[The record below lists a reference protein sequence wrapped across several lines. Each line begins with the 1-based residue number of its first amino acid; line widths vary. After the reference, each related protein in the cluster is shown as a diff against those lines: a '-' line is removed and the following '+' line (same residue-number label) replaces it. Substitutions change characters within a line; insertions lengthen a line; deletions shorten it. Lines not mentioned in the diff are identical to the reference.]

1 MNDNLDQLSETFA
14 AHEHLAPDAA
24 DVLAKAQGIAR
35 SYQRRRWAVRAT
47 GGAVMSAGLVAGGI
61 ALPGAL
67 GHASPRQ
74 GVTASLGLAADPTTS
89 PTASPAT
96 FTAAEG
102 SSEFF
107 AAGYTYQDAVSL
119 GNLWNQTDIYQVTAA
134 AGLKL
139 LDGDTL
145 PVAPSGH
152 PASQALQAEDLF
164 FAAGY
169 DYQDA
174 VTLAGMWNETNI
186 NQVKAEAGQKLMDGQ
201 TLPIKP
207 TGATGDVVTSSGA
220 GGANARKL
228 ILSKAMK
235 AGKTVLVTGKGGS
248 SRASDTEVSGTPALD
263 AYFAAGY
270 DYNDAVT
277 LGNLWNDNNI
287 GQVKTDAGQKLLDG
301 QTLPIQPSDPSD
313 TVVENPQVDA
323 ARAAFWA
330 AGYTYQDAVTL
341 GNLWN
346 ESSWQAKADGGQ
358 KLLDGQTL
366 PIAP

>member
-24 DVLAKAQGIAR
+24 AVLAKAQGIAR

-47 GGAVMSAGLVAGGI
+47 GGAVISAGLVAGGI
-61 ALPGAL
+61 ALPGAI
-67 GHASPRQ
+67 GHAS
-74 GVTASLGLAADPTTS
+74 GGSTGTASLTVGADPTTS
-89 PTASPAT
+89 ASPAN

-107 AAGYTYQDAVSL
+107 AAGYTYQDAISL
-119 GNLWNQTDIYQVTAA
+119 GNLWNETNLNQVKAS
-134 AGLKL
+134 AGIKL

-145 PVAPSGH
+145 PVAPSGSAES
-152 PASQALQAEDLF
+152 ASDQAQDF
-164 FAAGY
+164 FLTAGY

-174 VTLAGMWNETNI
+174 VTLAAMWKETDI
-186 NQVKAEAGQKLMDGQ
+186 IQVKAQAGQKLMDGQ

-207 TGATGDVVTSSGA
+207 SGSTSPDVISNTASS
-220 GGANARKL
+220 ARAKAE

-235 AGKTVLVTGKGGS
+235 DGKTILGTRKAGGAT
-248 SRASDTEVSGTPALD
+248 ASDTDVSGSPALD

-277 LGNLWNDNNI
+277 LGNLWNDSNI

-301 QTLPIQPSDPSD
+301 QTLPIQPSGPSD
-313 TVVENPQVDA
+313 PVTTSPQDA

-330 AGYTYQDAVTL
+330 AGYTYADAVTL
-341 GNLWN
+341 GNMWN